1 MSTLAINGSSR
12 VEGGGRL
19 SLVVRYADI
28 CLLALALPV
37 FLVFG
42 FSILG
47 YAVCA
52 VAWLI
57 GRGMHLA
64 AERHAAASLGR
75 GNRKNAMGTIAA
87 ATLGRVWLLALAI
100 LLVGLADRE
109 AGLAAAVL
117 AAVLV
122 TCHLAGRAV
131 ARLSEPEADVR

>member
-28 CLLALALPV
+28 GLLAIALPV

-42 FSILG
+42 FPILG

-52 VAWLI
+52 AAWLV

-64 AERHAAASLGR
+64 AERHAVASLGR
-75 GNRKNAMGTIAA
+75 GNRKGAMGTMAA

-100 LLVGLADRE
+100 LVVGLADRE

-117 AAVLV
+117 AAAVV
-122 TCHLAGRAV
+122 TTYFAGQGIG
-131 ARLSEPEADVR
+131 RLLEPEEDRS